1 MTRWVDGSQSGRP
14 RGPRGLVRAWGAV
27 IVRPRTFFATNVTPG
42 DQAPGLTFLATV
54 VLLEESVRFALV
66 EGAYPVV
73 GSDPLLSAILWL
85 LVAVVLIAPAAVHL
99 VAALQTMLLVPIVPD
114 RAGVSE
120 TVQVLCYATA
130 PCVFA
135 GIPDDRV
142 RLLCA
147 ASGATLYVLGI
158 AVVHETPPLVALAV
172 GALPATLVF
181 GVGFR
186 GIAALGAVVETTAAQ
201 PAALL

>member
-1 MTRWVDGSQSGRP
+1 MTRWVDGSQDGRP
-14 RGPRGLVRAWGAV
+14 RGPLGLVRAWGAV
-27 IVRPRTFFATNVTPG
+27 IGRPRVFFGTNVTPG
-42 DQAPGLTFLATV
+42 DQAPGLTFLASV
-54 VLLEESVRFALV
+54 VLVEETVRYALV
-66 EGAYPVV
+66 EAAYPVV
-73 GSDPLLSAILWL
+73 GGDPFLSAILWL
-85 LVAVVLIAPAAVHL
+85 LVAVVLVAPAGVHL
-99 VAALQTMLLVPIVPD
+99 VAALQTVLLMPMVAD

-142 RLLCA
+142 RVLCVA
-147 ASGATLYVLGI
+147 YGATLYVLGI
-158 AVVHETPPLVALAV
+158 AVVHETTPPVALAV

-186 GIAALGAVVETTAAQ
+186 GLAALGAVYEATAAQ
-201 PAALL
+201 VAGLL